1 MTVRRIALLVV
12 VVAVTASGCSTAK
25 QVLGVP
31 NAGDP
36 SVAIKSAETKWLLI
50 KNPRFG
56 DVPSEPEYVWVEEG
70 KTPITFGTVVFGKGS
85 IIAPPEIVYRY
96 GSPPG
101 GGKISARQNMPTQA
115 APGTPAPT
123 QTAATPAPKGAA
135 PAAPTPAPTPTNGKA
150 PEGPKRGVVVYVDT
164 TRIVIDLTA
173 ADGIRAGTLVS
184 LRRDA
189 IPLVHPVTG
198 EVLGE
203 LDEEVGTARV
213 TEMRDRF
220 SVADVQTVAPARGSR
235 SRIASSR
242 SNRSWP
248 RPLSSGSSRRASPG
262 LIGADLESVEAEIR
276 RELDSPVAL
285 IQEMGGY
292 IAGAGGKRLRPMLL
306 LLAARLAGYVGPRS
320 VRLACVVEMLHTA
333 TLIHDD
339 VVDQAPLRRGRPSA
353 NAQWGDDASVL
364 VGDHLYS
371 KSFAMLV
378 RDNDRAVMETLAR
391 STVSM
396 TEAEV
401 FQLELK
407 RSGVTTEADYLRI
420 ITQKTASFMSAC
432 CRIGALLGGLP
443 AAQVDALTQ
452 YGLDIGVAFQ
462 ISDDSLDF
470 VANQDRLGKAIG
482 ADLREGKRTLPLI
495 AMLARATRAESERVK
510 SLLKRRDLDAEE
522 IDEIR
527 RYVLDHEGVEYA
539 LAQAHQYAR
548 SAKAALAAFTPSE
561 ERETLALI
569 ADFVVDRDR

>member
-1 MTVRRIALLVV
+1 M
-12 VVAVTASGCSTAK
+12 
-25 QVLGVP
+25 
-31 NAGDP
+31 
-36 SVAIKSAETKWLLI
+36 
-50 KNPRFG
+50 
-56 DVPSEPEYVWVEEG
+56 
-70 KTPITFGTVVFGKGS
+70 
-85 IIAPPEIVYRY
+85 
-96 GSPPG
+96 
-101 GGKISARQNMPTQA
+101 
-115 APGTPAPT
+115 
-123 QTAATPAPKGAA
+123 ATPTLERVLK
-135 PAAPTPAPTPTNGKA
+135 
-150 PEGPKRGVVVYVDT
+150 ERV
-164 TRIVIDLTA
+164 
-173 ADGIRAGTLVS
+173 AGLV
-184 LRRDA
+184 
-189 IPLVHPVTG
+189 
-198 EVLGE
+198 
-203 LDEEVGTARV
+203 
-213 TEMRDRF
+213 
-220 SVADVQTVAPARGSR
+220 
-235 SRIASSR
+235 
-242 SNRSWP
+242 
-248 RPLSSGSSRRASPG
+248 
-262 LIGADLESVEAEIR
+262 GADLERVEAEIR

-306 LLAARLAGYVGPRS
+306 LLAARLAGYVGPRG
-320 VRLACVVEMLHTA
+320 VRLACVVELLHTA

-407 RSGVTTEADYLRI
+407 RTGVTTEADYLRI

-432 CRIGALLGGLP
+432 CRIGALLGGVP
-443 AAQVDALTQ
+443 AGQVDALTQ

-495 AMLARATRAESERVK
+495 AMLARATPAESERVK
-510 SLLKRRDLDAEE
+510 SLLKRHDLEAEE

-527 RYVLDHEGVEYA
+527 RYVVDHEGVEYA
-539 LAQAHQYAR
+539 LAQAHEYAR
-548 SAKAALAAFTPSE
+548 SAKAALAAFNPSE
-561 ERETLALI
+561 ERETLALV

>member
-1 MTVRRIALLVV
+1 V
-12 VVAVTASGCSTAK
+12 
-25 QVLGVP
+25 
-31 NAGDP
+31 
-36 SVAIKSAETKWLLI
+36 
-50 KNPRFG
+50 
-56 DVPSEPEYVWVEEG
+56 
-70 KTPITFGTVVFGKGS
+70 
-85 IIAPPEIVYRY
+85 
-96 GSPPG
+96 
-101 GGKISARQNMPTQA
+101 
-115 APGTPAPT
+115 
-123 QTAATPAPKGAA
+123 ATP
-135 PAAPTPAPTPTNGKA
+135 
-150 PEGPKRGVVVYVDT
+150 
-164 TRIVIDLTA
+164 
-173 ADGIRAGTLVS
+173 TLE
-184 LRRDA
+184 R
-189 IPLVHPVTG
+189 
-198 EVLGE
+198 VLKE
-203 LDEEVGTARV
+203 RV
-213 TEMRDRF
+213 
-220 SVADVQTVAPARGSR
+220 A
-235 SRIASSR
+235 
-242 SNRSWP
+242 
-248 RPLSSGSSRRASPG
+248 G
-262 LIGADLESVEAEIR
+262 LIGSDLERVEAEIR

-306 LLAARLAGYVGPRS
+306 LLAARLAGYAGPRG

-432 CRIGALLGGLP
+432 CRIGALLGGVS
-443 AAQVDALTQ
+443 AGQVDALTQ

-495 AMLARATRAESERVK
+495 AMLARATPTESERVK
-510 SLLKRRDLDAEE
+510 SLLKRHDLDADE

-527 RYVLDHEGVEYA
+527 RYVVEHEGVEYA
-539 LAQAHQYAR
+539 LAQAHEYAR
-548 SAKAALAAFTPSE
+548 SAKAALAAFPPSE
-561 ERETLALI
+561 ERETLALV